1 MRRAWVLA
9 LAVIALAVMPGTLGL
24 AVGDGSADAAPN
36 VASAPPTTV
45 PSTDE
50 PATTALDNPFLPED
64 ANIGDC
70 VSALPRPECGSN
82 ARGGWRQTLVFAAV
96 LAGMAVIGWRL
107 AVSVRR
113 RDRPQPTS

>member
-9 LAVIALAVMPGTLGL
+9 LTVIVLAVCPSVPGL
-24 AVGDGSADAAPN
+24 AVGDGSADAAD

-45 PSTDE
+45 PPSDSPT
-50 PATTALDNPFLPED
+50 TTALDNPFLPED

-70 VSALPRPECGSN
+70 VSALPRPECGSS

-113 RDRPQPTS
+113 RDRPQSTS

>member
-9 LAVIALAVMPGTLGL
+9 LAVIALAVMPGTPGS
-24 AVGDGSADAAPN
+24 AVGDGSADAAD

-45 PSTDE
+45 PTSDSPT
-50 PATTALDNPFLPED
+50 TTALDNPFLPED

-96 LAGMAVIGWRL
+96 VAGMAAIGWRL

-113 RDRPQPTS
+113 RDRPLPSS